1 MMELMIILSGIFVT
15 SFIVALSGALMPGPL
30 LAVTIKETPVRGFW
44 AGPLIV
50 AGHGIL
56 ELLLVVLLLFGLGTY
71 LKREIVFA
79 LIGMSGALVLIWMAI
94 GMYRSLPTLQL
105 VTDSSEKSGMNPVWS
120 GIIMSLAN
128 PYWFVWWATIGLGYI
143 TYSMKYSATGIAAFF
158 SGHIMA
164 DLIWYS
170 FVSFGISRGRRF
182 ISDGVYRGII
192 AACASVLVVFSIWF
206 GITGVQKF
214 IASLNTL

>member
-1 MMELMIILSGIFVT
+1 MIELMIILSGVFVT
-15 SFIVALSGALMPGPL
+15 SFIVGLSGALMPGPL

-44 AGPLIV
+44 AGPLII

-56 ELLLVVLLLFGLGTY
+56 ELLLIVLLLLGLGTY
-71 LKREIVFA
+71 LKKEIVFG
-79 LIGMSGALVLIWMAI
+79 LVGMAGALVMVWMAI
-94 GMYRSLPTLQL
+94 GMFRSLPTLQL
-105 VTDSSEKSGMNPVWS
+105 VTESAEVSGMNPVWS

-128 PYWFVWWATIGLGYI
+128 PYWIVWWATIGLGYI
-143 TYSMKYSATGIAAFF
+143 TYSMKYSAAGIAAFF

-182 ISDGVYRGII
+182 ISDRVYRGII

-206 GITGVQKF
+206 GTIGVNKLIT
-214 IASLNTL
+214 SLSTL

>member
-1 MMELMIILSGIFVT
+1 MIELMIILSGVFVT
-15 SFIVALSGALMPGPL
+15 SFIVGLSGALMPGPL

-50 AGHGIL
+50 TGHGIL
-56 ELLLVVLLLFGLGTY
+56 ELLLIVLLLFGLGTY
-71 LKREIVFA
+71 LKKEIVFG
-79 LIGMSGALVLIWMAI
+79 LIGMAGALVMVWMAI

-105 VTDSSEKSGMNPVWS
+105 VTDTAEVSGMNPVWS

-128 PYWFVWWATIGLGYI
+128 PYWIVWWATIGLGYI
-143 TYSMKYSATGIAAFF
+143 TYSMKYSAAGIAAFF

-182 ISDGVYRGII
+182 ISDRVYRGII

-206 GITGVQKF
+206 GTIGVHKLIT
-214 IASLNTL
+214 SLSTL

>member
-1 MMELMIILSGIFVT
+1 MVELVIVLSGVFVT
-15 SFIVALSGALMPGPL
+15 SFIIGLSGALMPGPL

-56 ELLLVVLLLFGLGTY
+56 ELLLIILLLLGLGTY
-71 LKREIVFA
+71 LKREIVFG
-79 LIGMSGALVLIWMAI
+79 LVGMAGALVMVWMAI
-94 GMYRSLPTLQL
+94 GMFRSLPTLQL
-105 VTDSSEKSGMNPVWS
+105 VTDSAEVSGMNPVWS

-128 PYWFVWWATIGLGYI
+128 PYWIVWWATIGLGYI
-143 TYSMKYSATGIAAFF
+143 TYSMQYNAAGIAAFF

-170 FVSFGISRGRRF
+170 FVSFGISQGRRF
-182 ISDGVYRGII
+182 ISDRVYRGII
-192 AACASVLVVFSIWF
+192 AVCASVLVVFGIWF
-206 GITGVQKF
+206 GTIGVHKL
-214 IASLNTL
+214 IASLSTL

>member
-1 MMELMIILSGIFVT
+1 MVELVIVLSGVFVT
-15 SFIVALSGALMPGPL
+15 SFIIGLSGALMPGPL

-56 ELLLVVLLLFGLGTY
+56 ELLLIILLLLGLGTY
-71 LKREIVFA
+71 LKREVVFG
-79 LIGMSGALVLIWMAI
+79 LVGMAGALVMVWMAI
-94 GMYRSLPTLQL
+94 GMFRSLPTLQL
-105 VTDSSEKSGMNPVWS
+105 VTDSAEVSGMNPVWS

-128 PYWFVWWATIGLGYI
+128 PYWIVWWATIGLGYI
-143 TYSMKYSATGIAAFF
+143 TYSMQYNAAGIAAFF

-170 FVSFGISRGRRF
+170 FVSFGISQGRRF
-182 ISDGVYRGII
+182 ISDRVYRGII
-192 AACASVLVVFSIWF
+192 AVCASVLVVFGIWF
-206 GITGVQKF
+206 GTIGVHKL
-214 IASLNTL
+214 IASLSTL